1 MTQRAFLIPLIL
13 LLCIG
18 SSMPSEASE
27 RPSPDF
33 MLDATAKVQGEF
45 FIATVSGI
53 TSAPDLWFKEENFT
67 MFRQKNG
74 SYRALVPVENMTS
87 PGSYAFLVKKEK
99 WEEKV
104 PVTVASNNLP
114 VQKIWLDKKTNSL
127 KATKEEKAQ
136 VKAALRTLSDTK
148 LWSGPFIYPSNGR
161 KSSPFGVKRSY
172 NGAPVSSYHKGLD
185 IAVPQGTPVKSP
197 AKGKVV
203 LTGYE
208 SNRFHVHG
216 NTVVVDHGHGLTSIY
231 MHLHT
236 ISVNEG
242 DMLEKGDTL
251 GTVGST
257 GISTGPHLHWGTYL
271 YGTSVDPELLVRN
284 EY

>member
-87 PGSYAFLVKKEK
+87 PGSYAFLVKKEE

-148 LWSGPFIYPSNGR
+148 LWSGPFIYPCNGR